1 MEIKKNDTVPDP
13 IDVLIDLLRL
23 IDSNEDIDIED
34 KRFVHP
40 LVEAVVY
47 LADECLTID
56 HNYPNIRRL
65 RDAGFDVR
73 PAEQDSFGWLTGWI
87 ELNKR
92 EGQQILFG

>member
-1 MEIKKNDTVPDP
+1 MTIPEQ
-13 IDVLIDLLRL
+13 IDLLIQL
-23 IDSNEDIDIED
+23 VNFIDSNEDIDIEN
-34 KRFVHP
+34 KRHVHP

-47 LADECLTID
+47 LATECLTID
-56 HNYPNIRRL
+56 NSYPNFLRL
-65 RDAGFDVR
+65 KDAGYKLR